1 MVDEEEYFLKRLVIT
16 GNGFDLAHGLPTKYS
31 DFKEYLN
38 CYEKD
43 LGLSRQYL
51 HFTGTSERHQHKS
64 SFYEAI
70 SKYIPESV
78 LWSSFESA
86 LSLLDDE
93 QLQEDNRCYLL
104 GYGDENWSDS
114 AHHDFQYMINEAL
127 AFSSDIS
134 YYFSQWIQSIDTRVL
149 TSVSSEIINAESIFL
164 TFNYTDTLES
174 SYGIP
179 EERIVY
185 IHGKA
190 LRGERLIVGHHDI
203 SLIEEEEVEEFWSDE
218 ERELYYQN
226 CAEDVRIIEAKEI
239 IKSYFKRTYK
249 DTASIIQK
257 NQNFFDAL
265 NLIDEI
271 YIFGHSLAMTD
282 FEYFLEI
289 KKKVPLLC
297 KWNISYHSE
306 EDYYNVQNFVQKIGI
321 DEYGIFYL

>member
-1 MVDEEEYFLKRLVIT
+1 MKRLVIT

-38 CYEKD
+38 CYERD

-78 LWSSFESA
+78 LWSSFERA

-104 GYGDENWSDS
+104 GYSDENWSDS
-114 AHHDFQYMINEAL
+114 AHHD
-127 AFSSDIS
+127 
-134 YYFSQWIQSIDTRVL
+134 
-149 TSVSSEIINAESIFL
+149 
-164 TFNYTDTLES
+164 
-174 SYGIP
+174 
-179 EERIVY
+179 
-185 IHGKA
+185 
-190 LRGERLIVGHHDI
+190 I
-203 SLIEEEEVEEFWSDE
+203 SLIEEEEAEEFWSDE

-239 IKSYFKRTYK
+239 IKNYFKRTYK

-257 NQNFFDAL
+257 NQNFFDVL

-289 KKKVPLLC
+289 KKRVPLLS

-321 DEYGIFYL
+321 DEYEIFYL